1 MNHAPTVGEIVRG
14 FKARC
19 THAVNKIRQTPGTPV
34 WQRNYYEHIIRNEAD
49 YNRIAEYVANNP
61 QRWMEDSLHPD
72 NPMVE
77 VAGRSPSHNTP
88 ISGNR
93 DE

>member
-1 MNHAPTVGEIVRG
+1 MRG

-19 THAVNKIRQTPGTPV
+19 THAVNKIRHNPGIPV

-61 QRWMEDSLHPD
+61 RRWMEDSLHPD
-72 NPMVE
+72 TPMVE
-77 VAGRSPSHNTP
+77 VAGRSPSRNTSIP
-88 ISGNR
+88 GNR